1 MSLYKGK
8 IKLKKQ
14 ITNFSPVWFDSLVF
28 SDGMGSSKI
37 KEAKYASLFC
47 WIKIPSGTCMTN
59 TWQRQTL
66 ARQHK
71 LKNANRKNCKKKKKL
86 FCLKYLEILP
96 GCHWIHFHIRFKCQ
110 IYTVWTPAS
119 GLLEYPGRI
128 M

>member
-71 LKNANRKNCKKKKKL
+71 LKNANRKNCKKKKSCFVWNIWK
-86 FCLKYLEILP
+86 FSQDVTEFTSTSDSNAKYIQYELP
-96 GCHWIHFHIRFKCQ
+96 PQGF
-110 IYTVWTPAS
+110 
-119 GLLEYPGRI
+119 
-128 M
+128 